1 MSSICRTL
9 IGIVAATL
17 VVLGLST
24 AMANAATVQWNP
36 QNTVESAT
44 LASGTSLVLTDNAG
58 STVTC
63 KTVSGSVEAP
73 IGGNPAV
80 AGTVNA
86 SGSAAPPQFSNC
98 TSSFGSASVS
108 ASGQWLFTAT
118 SSTSV
123 DASQASA
130 KVTVAGGL
138 CTITVSNAALTGNAW
153 SNTNHQLTTN
163 SSASFKISESGLCD
177 GASSATMKGTLQL
190 PSTVT
195 IQ

>member
-1 MSSICRTL
+1 MSGTYRML
-9 IGIVAATL
+9 IGIVAVTL
-17 VVLGLST
+17 MALGLGSVS
-24 AMANAATVQWNP
+24 ANAATVQWSP

-63 KTVSGSVEAP
+63 KTVSGNVEAP
-73 IGGNPAV
+73 IGGNAAV

-98 TSSFGSASVS
+98 TSNRGSASVS

-130 KVTVAGGL
+130 KVTVAGL
-138 CTITVSNAALTGNAW
+138 CTITVSNAALAGNTW
-153 SNTNHQLTTN
+153 SNTTHQLTTN

-177 GASSATMKGTLQL
+177 GATSATMKGTLQL
-190 PSTVT
+190 PSAVT